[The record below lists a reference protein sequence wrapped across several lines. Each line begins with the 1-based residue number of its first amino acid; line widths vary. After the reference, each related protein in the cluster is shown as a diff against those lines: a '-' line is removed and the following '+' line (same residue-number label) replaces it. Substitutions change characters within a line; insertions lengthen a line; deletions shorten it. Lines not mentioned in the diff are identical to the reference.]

1 MRNGELYRDKSKAKI
16 AGVCAGLGDYF
27 GIEIWL
33 VRILTVTAFLLLAG
47 PFMLV
52 AYVAAWFILDEK
64 PKGKHYEETSYSSK
78 GYTFQTDNQA
88 TDNAYAGKGFR
99 NSDAEGANKVEIK
112 AKVWQAGQPPRQAFM
127 DIKHRY
133 AAVEAKLRKLEKYV
147 TSSEFQLNREFNKL

>member
-1 MRNGELYRDKSKAKI
+1 MRRGELYRDKSKAKI
-16 AGVCAGLGDYF
+16 AGVCAGIADYF

-52 AYVAAWFILDEK
+52 AYVAAWFILEEK
-64 PKGKHYEETSYSSK
+64 PQSKYNDEATYSSK
-78 GYTFQTDNQA
+78 GYTFA
-88 TDNAYAGKGFR
+88 TDSRSSDSAYQGKGFR
-99 NSDAEGANKVEIK
+99 NSDTDAEQKVEIK

-133 AAVEAKLRKLEKYV
+133 AAVEDKLRELEKYV
-147 TSSEFQLNREFNKL
+147 TSSEFQLKREFNKL